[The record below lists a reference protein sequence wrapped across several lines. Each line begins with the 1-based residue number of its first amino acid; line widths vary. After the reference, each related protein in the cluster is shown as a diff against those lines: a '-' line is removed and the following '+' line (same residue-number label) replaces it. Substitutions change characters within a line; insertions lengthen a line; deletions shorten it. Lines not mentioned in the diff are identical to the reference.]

1 MGEEAP
7 SVPGKRLS
15 DQWDSQ
21 LFEDIANRQRH
32 ALARLEKTN
41 EMLEHFFQLSS
52 TRIEPIRK
60 ELLSYVQILTEMK
73 RNLDFIYNR
82 LRSRTTMVQGA
93 IPTMVITATAVTFI
107 FLKECCLSVP
117 LPKPFIQR
125 HLSSIGLNATN
136 KAAYHY
142 LKRYGYLNVAAD
154 GSTTDVQFA
163 EALKLF
169 QRIASLPVTGVL
181 CAKTI
186 ERMSR
191 PRCRAPDVYLSGN
204 EQLNKNRRKRYV
216 VEGRSFVNKFST
228 FKSRQAFAGS
238 YWASSNLTYSI
249 SRYSTSS
256 DPVSIEDAVKKAFR
270 VWEQHSL
277 LRFKQ
282 VPSRTANIDIAF
294 VKKMHGDGEPFDG
307 RGGILAHA
315 FFPQYGGSIHF
326 DDDEAWNPGPAKGLD
341 LYAVA
346 AHEIGHSLGLKHSM
360 NSNALMAP
368 FYQSHVSN
376 EIRLH
381 SDDVDALHY
390 LYGSPAGKQLSS
402 LPPGDEII
410 WPSNKVTDEGN
421 EYFNQQPNSL
431 LNKIDICKNAVL
443 DTITVIGNGSTYAF
457 QGKWYWRLNQLSYDE
472 GYPRR
477 IADDWDGLPDNLDAA
492 VTDKLGNTYFF
503 KEDKYWQY
511 DAEGKAAANNPKN
524 ISSAFPDTPENLDA
538 AMIWAY
544 DQRFYFFKG
553 KFFWQHLTSS
563 KRALWPRLIKTIS
576 SNFTSKIDAAFTWT
590 NGKNYIFAGPYYYR
604 LSGWRVMKVLP
615 GYPRSTGEWWFGCN
629 DGKSIEEP

>member
-1 MGEEAP
+1 
-7 SVPGKRLS
+7 
-15 DQWDSQ
+15 
-21 LFEDIANRQRH
+21 
-32 ALARLEKTN
+32 
-41 EMLEHFFQLSS
+41 
-52 TRIEPIRK
+52 
-60 ELLSYVQILTEMK
+60 
-73 RNLDFIYNR
+73 
-82 LRSRTTMVQGA
+82 MVQGA

-169 QRIASLPVTGVL
+169 QRIASLPVT
-181 CAKTI
+181 
-186 ERMSR
+186 
-191 PRCRAPDVYLSGN
+191 
-204 EQLNKNRRKRYV
+204 
-216 VEGRSFVNKFST
+216 
-228 FKSRQAFAGS
+228 GS

-553 KFFWQHLTSS
+553 SVEDVTIP